1 MSLTIRTNVA
11 ALTASTNVSRTQR
24 RLQSSFAK
32 ISSGLRI
39 AKAADDAAGLAVAEG
54 LDARARSAGQ
64 AMRNTSD
71 GISAIQI
78 AEGGANE
85 IASQLKRLRELA
97 VQAGNGLLNTTERGY
112 INDEY
117 TEISQE
123 IDRIATS
130 TEFAGTTLLDNTTA
144 VTLQVG
150 VGSTASDQ
158 LSFAGAKLTA
168 GATGLNVDSLPGL
181 TKATSSPTT
190 AKAAITSIDA
200 ALQTVNSVRS
210 TFGAVQNRLESVMR
224 NLETYHTNA
233 RASESRIRDVDFAQ
247 ETANMTKLNIMQQAG
262 VAVLSQANQL
272 PTAAFSLIR

>member
-97 VQAGNGLLNTTERGY
+97 IQAGNGLLNTTERGY

-117 TEISQE
+117 TEISKE

-150 VGSTASDQ
+150 VGSSTSDQ

-168 GATGLNVDSLPGL
+168 GATGLNIDALAGL
-181 TKATSSPTT
+181 TKATSTPTT

-200 ALQTVNSVRS
+200 ALQKVNSVRS

>member
-24 RLQSSFAK
+24 RLESSFAK

-117 TEISQE
+117 TQISKE

-150 VGSTASDQ
+150 VGSSTSDQ

-168 GATGLNVDSLPGL
+168 GATGLNIDALAGL
-181 TKATSSPTT
+181 TKATSTPTT

-200 ALQTVNSVRS
+200 ALQKVNSVRS